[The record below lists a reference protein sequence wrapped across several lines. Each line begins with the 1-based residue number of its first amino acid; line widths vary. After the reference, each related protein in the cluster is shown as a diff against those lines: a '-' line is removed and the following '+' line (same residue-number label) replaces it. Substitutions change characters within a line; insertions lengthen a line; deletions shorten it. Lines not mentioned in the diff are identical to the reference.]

1 VFNGDGNNY
10 YGSVF
15 SATKNHVAVSV
26 DSIERAETE
35 SPLMTCLA
43 LGVSKGDRFEWAI
56 KKATELGVTSIVP
69 ILSQRVDVRLS
80 PERWQKKQEHWQQI
94 VISACEQS
102 GRAVI
107 PLVEEPTNLPHWLS
121 HVEADCKLV
130 LDPGAVG
137 NDLTNQPRA
146 HSTPYRARRWVGIVR
161 TRLGLREWLH
171 RHEVGP
177 SCASNRNG
185 TAGRTQRPWR
195 SLGRYK
201 RLNQNRPRIRI
212 RGYTLL
218 AGEISMALR
227 IGVLMDPI
235 ATINTKKDTT
245 LGMLRAASAAGHELT
260 YLEQADLSIRNGE
273 TMASL
278 RPLTVYDDDFLVLC
292 PGSSV
297 RRVVID
303 T

>member
-1 VFNGDGNNY
+1 MRSYRVYSSLPLTVGAQCNLDERASHHLARVLRVKTGDQLCVFNGDGNNY

-15 SATKNHVAVSV
+15 SATKNHVTVSV

-137 NDLTNQPRA
+137 NDLTNQP
-146 HSTPYRARRWVGIVR
+146 ARIALLIGPEGGLASSELNLASENGFTAMKLGPRVLRTETAPLVALSVLGARWG
-161 TRLGLREWLH
+161 
-171 RHEVGP
+171 
-177 SCASNRNG
+177 
-185 TAGRTQRPWR
+185 
-195 SLGRYK
+195 
-201 RLNQNRPRIRI
+201 
-212 RGYTLL
+212 
-218 AGEISMALR
+218 
-227 IGVLMDPI
+227 D
-235 ATINTKKDTT
+235 IN
-245 LGMLRAASAAGHELT
+245 A
-260 YLEQADLSIRNGE
+260 
-273 TMASL
+273 
-278 RPLTVYDDDFLVLC
+278 
-292 PGSSV
+292 
-297 RRVVID
+297 
-303 T
+303 